1 MVSLGGKERIEANY
15 CFNFM
20 YFMYLKLLLESAK
33 ITLSM
38 SSIRTKPFPLPKIKT
53 MNFKIIYLEDI
64 FARF

>member
-1 MVSLGGKERIEANY
+1 MEGKKELKVNY

-20 YFMYLKLLLESAK
+20 YFMYLKLLLESMK

>member
-1 MVSLGGKERIEANY
+1 MVSLGGKKELKVNY